1 MDIVDH
7 RRTDQRFT
15 DKNQRLVRGI
25 VDQQGVEIFSVME
38 QRAADTEGTSL
49 VEVVLTGGAPWGFT
63 LKGGL
68 EHREPLLI
76 TKIEEG
82 SKAAAA
88 GKLQAGDEIV
98 SINEFLTGY
107 RQEAICL
114 VKGSHKLLT
123 LVVKSLSVIYHGG
136 NAAEASRSSTRTDVV
151 AMVSLE
157 QSLDES

>member
-1 MDIVDH
+1 MDIVDN

-76 TKIEEG
+76 TKDDIT
-82 SKAAAA
+82 
-88 GKLQAGDEIV
+88 IV
-98 SINEFLTGY
+98 SNLLQCLG
-107 RQEAICL
+107 ICN
-114 VKGSHKLLT
+114 
-123 LVVKSLSVIYHGG
+123 SLP
-136 NAAEASRSSTRTDVV
+136 E
-151 AMVSLE
+151 
-157 QSLDES
+157 